1 MEGARS
7 PARLVPNAQTS
18 NLEDRGENRLAQP
31 ARPAIAR
38 LPSTP

>member
-18 NLEDRGENRLAQP
+18 NLEDREDRLAQP
-31 ARPAIAR
+31 ARPAIVR